1 MATCNECIHFVDCCN
16 DECTRYYSTIV
27 ACDKVEKRCNFFK
40 NKADVV
46 EVVRCKDCKYY
57 RQNEYSPDEDMMCMC
72 WCDWLPTDPD
82 DFCSYGERKT
92 D

>member
-1 MATCNECIHFVDCCN
+1 MKEYIER
-16 DECTRYYSTIV
+16 DEAIKELCQVSAPTPSESYI
-27 ACDKVEKRCNFFK
+27 VEKCIEKLDNML
-40 NKADVV
+40 AVDVV
-46 EVVRCKDCKYY
+46 EVVRCKDCEYY

-82 DFCSYGERKT
+82 DFCSSGKRKI